1 MAMKMSTSTVCKVD
15 DVDFHIVGAVRLL
28 ESVSSCVPVS
38 VRLCMC
44 LPVSLC
50 LCLCVCASVFLC
62 LFVYVCVYVCICLEK
77 NAH

>member
-1 MAMKMSTSTVCKVD
+1 MSTSTVCKVD

-44 LPVSLC
+44 LPVSIC
-50 LCLCVCASVFLC
+50 LCLCVRVHLLGEECTLAP
-62 LFVYVCVYVCICLEK
+62 
-77 NAH
+77 AADR